1 MIEHTDRDN
10 DILNIRMLK
19 IGQWFQFLIEWRKQM
34 LFELLK
40 MWQTATEKFSF
51 FSCHWEFFGKITSGV
66 TFHQLLPTS

>member
-40 MWQTATEKFSF
+40 MWQTAIEKFHFLAVIGNSL
-51 FSCHWEFFGKITSGV
+51 ER
-66 TFHQLLPTS
+66 LLQA